1 MATWGPKLG
10 VIVPS
15 WNLVMEYELQRMA
28 GNDVSIHS
36 MRIPHTA
43 DTEDNVVWMGTQVP
57 GAAKLL
63 AHAKVDVICYGC
75 PEAGFIKGPCY
86 DQEIC
91 DEIKAATGIPG
102 TTTIA
107 SVTEALRVL
116 GAKRISIA
124 SPYADWLNEK
134 LRVFMEQNGFGVAA
148 IKGLN
153 TEAHASVPLVDIEA
167 LVKSVDRPESEA
179 IFVSC
184 TDFRTYEIIESL
196 EQKLGKPVISSNSAS
211 MWKMLRLLGDTR
223 VVPGAG
229 QLFRESELLLKKAG

>member
-28 GNDVSIHS
+28 GSDVSIHS

-75 PEAGFIKGPCY
+75 TGGGFIKGPGY

-91 DEIKAATGIPG
+91 DEITAATGIPG

-153 TEAHASVPLVDIEA
+153 TEAHASVPLADIEA

-229 QLFRESELLLKKAG
+229 QLFRESELRLQKAG